1 MGWKGETSDKI
12 RCGLMTWGF
21 LLRSNVRHVSLKERI
36 RMHVLVSDWR
46 GSEPRKQFVENYV
59 EPVPGKKSSCKKK
72 YVKLFRAL
80 WMALKKGCD

>member
-1 MGWKGETSDKI
+1 M
-12 RCGLMTWGF
+12 
-21 LLRSNVRHVSLKERI
+21 
-36 RMHVLVSDWR
+36 LVSDWR